1 MGPLIINERW
11 AGPEIGEG
19 GGGPQNLWGGPT
31 ALWDLWG
38 LWGSMG
44 QPHSSMGSMRS
55 MGIYGAALQLYGIY
69 GAAL

>member
-19 GGGPQNLWGGPT
+19 EGGGPQNLWGGPT

-38 LWGSMG
+38 SMG
-44 QPHSSMGSMRS
+44 RPHSSMGSMGS
-55 MGIYGAALQLYGIY
+55 MGIYGAAPQLYG
-69 GAAL
+69 GGPHCPH